1 MDYKRLNFGVSSAS
15 EIFHETIR
23 QVIQDIQGV
32 RNTSDDIVVFG
43 ENQEQH
49 EIALRKVLKRLSERK
64 RTYLES

>member
-1 MDYKRLNFGVSSAS
+1 MSSAS

-32 RNTSDDIVVFG
+32 RNISEDIVVFG

-49 EIALRKVLKRLSERK
+49 DIALRKVLKRLSEKGLTLNR
-64 RTYLES
+64 